1 MKALE
6 EDPQGLVPFLLHHPQ
21 QGLILPLLCRALL
34 HQLLLFL
41 GEDLT
46 VLKVIQYS
54 IQVSQP
60 GLQLPVVLLQK
71 GLTWAEGRVADSE
84 RDSTLMEFT
93 SYIRHKTYFLFP

>member
-21 QGLILPLLCRALL
+21 QGLIPPLLCRALL

-54 IQVSQP
+54 I
-60 GLQLPVVLLQK
+60 
-71 GLTWAEGRVADSE
+71 
-84 RDSTLMEFT
+84 
-93 SYIRHKTYFLFP
+93 